1 MEVDVIGQRL
11 AFGVNTQDGLAPLE
25 IRGFNRDLTVKTSRT
40 QQRRVKNIGS
50 VRCRD
55 EDQIRGIIKAIHLNQ
70 ELVESLVAFIGA
82 AAIPRTAVA
91 TNGVDF
97 IDEDDRGSNL
107 LGARNQ
113 VAHARGANT
122 DVHFEKLGTGNGE
135 EGGIGLSCNC
145 LCQQSLTRSGRTVK
159 QDASGNAGSNLVE
172 LFGGNQ
178 EFANF
183 FEFFDGLIFTR
194 DIREGD
200 IWTLLVKF
208 LRAALAEGTH
218 HPPAANSA
226 HEEPEEAHDDEQRQD
241 HDQGRTQKRRLWI
254 VGVPPGCRRGLLYC
268 IDDSLRLRAR
278 VGEGDRTSK
287 AALTIIGPGGLVRP
301 RVLEHQVDLLRAVID
316 AHALNLGFLQD
327 LKAFGGIHRLGL
339 KPRPQEE
346 QRDDEGQHGN
356 CCKPPGVLLF
366 LALSVICHG
375 SPFQPP

>member
-1 MEVDVIGQRL
+1 M
-11 AFGVNTQDGLAPLE
+11 
-25 IRGFNRDLTVKTSRT
+25 
-40 QQRRVKNIGS
+40 
-50 VRCRD
+50 
-55 EDQIRGIIKAIHLNQ
+55 
-70 ELVESLVAFIGA
+70 
-82 AAIPRTAVA
+82 
-91 TNGVDF
+91 
-97 IDEDDRGSNL
+97 
-107 LGARNQ
+107 
-113 VAHARGANT
+113 
-122 DVHFEKLGTGNGE
+122 
-135 EGGIGLSCNC
+135 
-145 LCQQSLTRSGRTVK
+145 
-159 QDASGNAGSNLVE
+159 E
-172 LFGGNQ
+172 LFGSN
-178 EFANF
+178 EELADF
-183 FEFFDGLIFTR
+183 FEFFNGLIFTR
-194 DIREGD
+194 NISESDIR
-200 IWTLLVKF
+200 TFLVKF
-208 LRAALAEGTH
+208 LRAALAEGAH
-218 HPPAANSA
+218 HPPATNST

-339 KPRPQEE
+339 EPRPQEE